1 MRVLVTGSNG
11 FVGKNLVAHLSLKSG
26 LVVLQGTRATS
37 AAEFAQ
43 AARDTDFVFHLAGVN
58 RPPDPREFADNV
70 AATESLCRAL
80 AAAGNRAPI
89 VFASSVQAE
98 QANEYGA
105 SKRRAEEVLLEHGRA
120 TGAPVA
126 IYRLPNV
133 FGKWSRPDYNS
144 VVATFCYNVS
154 RDATI
159 RIDDAARQLS
169 LVYIDDLVA
178 EFLRCLAGTLPA
190 GPFGTVEPVYTATV
204 GELAEQLLEFRRC
217 RETQT
222 LGAVGGG
229 FERAL
234 YATYISYLP
243 TERFVYDLQRHEDP
257 RGVFVEFVKSTEGGQ
272 VSFFTAHPG
281 VTRGRH
287 YHHSKT
293 EKFLVVKGEALFK
306 FRNLITQERHEV
318 RTSGER
324 PQVVETVPGWAHDIT
339 NVGDSDMTVMLWANE
354 LFDRDR
360 PDTYAS
366 TV

>member
-11 FVGKNLVAHLSLKSG
+11 FVGKNLVAHLSLKAG
-26 LVVLQGTRATS
+26 LVVLQGTRATP
-37 AAEFAQ
+37 AAEYEK
-43 AARDTDFVFHLAGVN
+43 AAREADFVFHLAGVN
-58 RPPDPREFADNV
+58 RPADPREFAENFLV
-70 AATESLCRAL
+70 TETLCKAL

-89 VFASSVQAE
+89 VFASSIQAE
-98 QANEYGA
+98 QVNDYGA
-105 SKRRAEEVLLEHGRA
+105 SKRKAEEVLLQHRRA

-133 FGKWSRPDYNS
+133 FGKWCRPDYNS
-144 VVATFCYNVS
+144 VVATFCYNLS
-154 RDATI
+154 RDASI
-159 RIDDAARQLS
+159 RIDDAAKELT
-169 LVYIDDLVA
+169 LVYVDDVVA
-178 EFLRCLAGTLPA
+178 EFMRCLDGVLPPE
-190 GPFGTVEPVYTATV
+190 PFGSVAPVYTVTV
-204 GELAEQLLEFRRC
+204 GEIAEQLYEFRRC
-217 RETQT
+217 RETLT
-222 LGAVGGG
+222 LGAVGAGLP
-229 FERAL
+229 RAL

-243 TERFVYDLQRHEDP
+243 TERFVYDLHKHEDP
-257 RGVFVEFVKSTEGGQ
+257 RGVFVEFVRSTEGGQ
-272 VSFFTAHPG
+272 VSFFTARPG

-318 RTSGER
+318 RASGER

-339 NVGDSDMTVMLWANE
+339 NVGDTEMTVMLWANE
-354 LFDRDR
+354 LFDREK

>member
-11 FVGKNLVAHLSLKSG
+11 FVGKNLVAHLSLRPG

-154 RDATI
+154 RDASI

-178 EFLRCLAGTLPA
+178 EFLRCLDGALPA
-190 GPFGTVEPVYTATV
+190 GPFGAVEPVYTATV
-204 GELAEQLLEFRRC
+204 GEIAELLYEFRRC

-354 LFDRDR
+354 LFDRER